1 MRFVKEGSA
10 MRKLTQFVRGH
21 PLIVAATSLFF
32 LLAIG
37 AFVVSGLLLRAAV
50 RKADAAGTRP
60 LATPKVTGKTDAL
73 QVEIWEPRPT
83 GNGVWHVVMRNVSA
97 KPINEYVIVAGGQWV
112 ATELSIGN
120 RVIWPGAEEDHE
132 FFIPPDASPDLTI
145 RAVMFTDGT
154 GDGDA
159 TEVAQAQH
167 ERSELK
173 LQLGRGLVALNR
185 VLDAT
190 DKSYADSAM
199 ALDDLE
205 SEFRALSIR
214 PQTRPSQGIVHGPGL
229 YHGQQDLLNELQWLR
244 NRQIQSPNQRKYL
257 IELRVRIG
265 RRTSNL

>member
-1 MRFVKEGSA
+1 MCR
-10 MRKLTQFVRGH
+10 LTQFVRAH
-21 PLIVAATSLFF
+21 PLIVAATGLFF

-37 AFVVSGLLLRAAV
+37 AFVGSGLHPQAAV
-50 RKADAAGTRP
+50 RKADAARTRSQ
-60 LATPKVTGKTDAL
+60 ATPKVTSKTDAL
-73 QVEIWEPRPT
+73 QVEIWEPKS
-83 GNGVWHVVMRNVSA
+83 NGLWHVVMRNVSA

-120 RVIWPGAEEDHE
+120 RAIWPGAEEDHE
-132 FFIPPDASPDLTI
+132 FFIPPNASPDLTI

-173 LQLGRGLVALNR
+173 LQLSRGLAALNR

-199 ALDDLE
+199 SLDDLE

-214 PQTRPSQGIVHGPGL
+214 PQTRPSQGIIRGPGL

-244 NRQIQSPNQRKYL
+244 NRQIQSPDQRKYL
-257 IELRVRIG
+257 IELRERIG